1 VLDPENRVGDQVIKS
16 TGRYEHDVSK
26 KHNIFICKRKKVLA
40 RTP

>member
-1 VLDPENRVGDQVIKS
+1 VPDPENRVGDQDNKS

-26 KHNIFICKRKKVLA
+26 ENNIFICKRKKVLA